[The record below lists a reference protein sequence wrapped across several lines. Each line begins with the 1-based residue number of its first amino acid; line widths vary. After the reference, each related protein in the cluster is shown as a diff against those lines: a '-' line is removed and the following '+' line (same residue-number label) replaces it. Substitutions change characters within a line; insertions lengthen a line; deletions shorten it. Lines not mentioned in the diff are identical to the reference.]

1 VLRRKHLS
9 RTPDAKNPLY
19 FDRSWPCEYGEKP
32 ALPLTMTLIP
42 KHFLAARG
50 RGRHS
55 GTVRKHQT
63 SDVR

>member
-9 RTPDAKNPLY
+9 RTPDAKNRLY

-42 KHFLAARG
+42 QHFL
-50 RGRHS
+50 RHLC
-55 GTVRKHQT
+55 TVVIR
-63 SDVR
+63 